1 MKHTNTRHFNAT
13 ISALDVETSVLGMA
27 TLVLGTVTLVLNAA
41 TAALNAEFP
50 AISAIAELELLR
62 RCVTE
67 LLIMKIWILF
77 PNLPRYNFL
86 HAHLHS
92 SMSGNL

>member
-1 MKHTNTRHFNAT
+1 M
-13 ISALDVETSVLGMA
+13 LGMV
-27 TLVLGTVTLVLNAA
+27 TLALGTATLVLNAA
-41 TAALNAEFP
+41 TATLNVEFP
-50 AISAIAELELLR
+50 AISAIEELELLR

-67 LLIMKIWILF
+67 LVIMEIWILF